1 MSKQL
6 LQMFTKAPQAGLVKT
21 RLIADIGEQ
30 AACDVYLELLQK
42 TLRLVADHAADT
54 ELYCAPDDQHEFFQR
69 CIARY
74 GLRLC
79 LQQGAELGERMLC
92 ALQQGLTTHQK
103 VVLVGADCPLLSEQY
118 LDQAF
123 AALDQV
129 DVVLGPAEDGGFVL
143 IACKVSHPQMF
154 AGVRWGESSV
164 LERTL
169 LALDQQGLSYRLLA
183 TLWDVDRIEDLQRW
197 RAMR

>member
-79 LQQGAELGERMLC
+79 SQQGAELGERMLC

-143 IACKVSHPQMF
+143 IACKKSHRKMF
-154 AGVRWGESSV
+154 AEVRWGESSV

-169 LALDQQGLSYRLLA
+169 LALDHAGLSHCLLD
-183 TLWDVDRIEDLQRW
+183 TLWDVDRIEDLHRW
-197 RAMR
+197 QAMR